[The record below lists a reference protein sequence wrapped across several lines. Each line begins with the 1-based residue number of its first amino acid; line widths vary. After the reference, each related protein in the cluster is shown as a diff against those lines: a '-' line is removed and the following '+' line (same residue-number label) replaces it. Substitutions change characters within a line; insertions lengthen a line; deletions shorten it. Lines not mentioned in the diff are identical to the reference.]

1 MTKELLIF
9 IPTYN
14 ERENVGAILG
24 QLLALD
30 LKTDILFVDDN
41 SPDGTGILL
50 DELAKDHPNVM
61 VQHRAG
67 KLGIGSAHK
76 HSIAW
81 AYEQG
86 YTQLVTMDCDFTH
99 SPEYIHQFIKLGKTA
114 DVVVG
119 SRYLHQGS
127 LSTWNARRR
136 TLTHLG
142 HWATGFFL
150 GLPYDATGG
159 YRLYRLDRVS
169 RYFLTTV
176 QSQGY
181 SFFFESLFILHLN
194 NYRIAEVPTNLP
206 ARTYGHSKMRFSDA
220 VNSLSQLVHLFLGKL
235 INRERFNIVE
245 PFHPDEA
252 KAKGLI
258 DPQGWN
264 DYWSRNDSKQAHL
277 VYDLIAAF
285 YRRFIIR
292 PSLNKFIGGN
302 FKPHSVLM
310 HAGCGSGQVDKDI
323 GQKFSIMALD
333 ISPVALGMYKKSNRN
348 VRQLIHGSIFDI
360 PLEAESVDGIY
371 NLGVMEHFSEK
382 EIKNILSEF
391 HRVLTP
397 QGRIVLFWPPK
408 FGLSVMFLKSVH
420 FILNDLLKKN
430 VQLHPA
436 EITHIASKKQATAIL
451 GNSGFSVKDY
461 SFGLG
466 DLFTHAIIV
475 GEKKNTSKV
484 QTGATA

>member
-1 MTKELLIF
+1 MNKELLIF

-14 ERENVGAILG
+14 ERENVEAILG
-24 QLLALD
+24 QLLALK
-30 LKTDILFVDDN
+30 LQADILFVDDN
-41 SPDGTGILL
+41 SPDGTGDLL
-50 DELAKDHPNVM
+50 DQLAIPHPNVM

-67 KLGIGSAHK
+67 KLGIGSAHM
-76 HSIAW
+76 HGIAW

-99 SPEYIHQFIKLGKTA
+99 SPEYIHQFIKLGDNA

-119 SRYLHQGS
+119 SRYLQQGS

-169 RYFLTTV
+169 RYFLNAV
-176 QSQGY
+176 QSRGY
-181 SFFFESLFILHLN
+181 SFFFESLFILHRN
-194 NYRIAEVPTNLP
+194 NYRISEVPTNLP
-206 ARTYGHSKMRFSDA
+206 ARTYGHSKMRLSDA
-220 VNSLSQLVHLFLGKL
+220 FNSLSQLVHLFLGKA
-235 INRERFNIVE
+235 INPERFEIVE

-252 KAKGLI
+252 TAKGLI

-277 VYDLIAAF
+277 IYDLIAAF

-292 PSLNKFIGGN
+292 PSLNKFILNN
-302 FKPHSVLM
+302 FKADSVLM
-310 HAGCGSGQVDKDI
+310 HAGCGSGQVDRDI
-323 GQKFSIMALD
+323 AQKFSIMALD
-333 ISPVALGMYKKSNRN
+333 ISPVALGMYKKSNRS
-348 VRQLIHGSIFDI
+348 VKKLIHGSIFDI
-360 PLEAESVDGIY
+360 PLEAKSIDGIH
-371 NLGVMEHFSEK
+371 NLGVMEHFTEK
-382 EIKNILSEF
+382 EIADILGEF
-391 HRVLTP
+391 HRVLKP
-397 QGRIVLFWPPK
+397 HGRIVLFWPPK
-408 FGLSVMFLKSVH
+408 FGLTVMVLKFVH
-420 FILNDLLKKN
+420 FILNRVLKKN

-436 EITHIASKKQATAIL
+436 EITHIASKKQAAAIL
-451 GNSGFSVKDY
+451 GRSGFALKDY
-461 SFGLG
+461 SFGIG

-475 GEKKNTSKV
+475 GEKMEDGTQAK
-484 QTGATA
+484 AAA

>member
-14 ERENVGAILG
+14 ELENVEAILG
-24 QLLALD
+24 QLLTLKLD
-30 LKTDILFVDDN
+30 ADILFVDDN
-41 SPDGTGILL
+41 SPDGTGDLL
-50 DELAKDHPNVM
+50 DQLASAHQNVI

-67 KLGIGSAHK
+67 KLGIGSAHM
-76 HSIAW
+76 HGLAW

-99 SPEYIHQFIKLGKTA
+99 SPEYIHQFIKLGENA

-119 SRYLHQGS
+119 SRYLQEGS

-150 GLPYDATGG
+150 DVPYDATGG

-169 RYFLTTV
+169 RYFLNNV
-176 QSQGY
+176 QSRGY
-181 SFFFESLFILHLN
+181 SFFFESLFILHQN
-194 NYRIAEVPTNLP
+194 RYRIAEVPTNLP

-220 VNSLSQLVHLFLGKL
+220 FNSLSQLVHLFLGKA
-235 INRERFNIVE
+235 INPERFEIVE

-252 KAKGLI
+252 TTKGLV

-292 PSLNKFIGGN
+292 PSLNKFILENFNPGN
-302 FKPHSVLM
+302 VLM
-310 HAGCGSGQVDKDI
+310 HAGCGSGQVDRDI

-333 ISPVALGMYKKSNRN
+333 ISPVALGLYKKSNHG
-348 VRQLIHGSIFDI
+348 VKKLIHGSIFDI
-360 PLEAESVDGIY
+360 PLEAEKIDGIH
-371 NLGVMEHFSEK
+371 NLGVMEHFTET
-382 EIKNILSEF
+382 EIADILAEF
-391 HRVLTP
+391 HRVLKP
-397 QGRIVLFWPPK
+397 HGRIVLFWPPK
-408 FGLSVMFLKSVH
+408 FGLSVMVLKFAH
-420 FILNDLLKKN
+420 FILNRVMKKN

-436 EITHIASKKQATAIL
+436 EITHIVSRRHAAAIL
-451 GNSGFSVKDY
+451 NRSGFALKDY
-461 SFGLG
+461 SFGIG
-466 DLFTHAIIV
+466 DLFTHAIVV
-475 GEKKNTSKV
+475 GEKVEYTKINA
-484 QTGATA
+484 GAAQ